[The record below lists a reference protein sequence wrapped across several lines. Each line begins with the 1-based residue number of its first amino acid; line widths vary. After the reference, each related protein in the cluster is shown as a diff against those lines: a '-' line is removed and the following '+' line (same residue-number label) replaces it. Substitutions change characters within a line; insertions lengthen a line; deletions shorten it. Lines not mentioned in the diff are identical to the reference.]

1 MATMRGID
9 VSGWNKP
16 EQIAQFDPQFV
27 MIKATEGVGYVS
39 DGLRPMYKA
48 WRDYAA
54 KTNRIPYTGFYH
66 YARPDLNNSATE
78 EAEAFITEV
87 QAIKDLDGCYPLYA
101 LDWEG
106 IAVSYGTSWAQ
117 TFLRIVA
124 DELKTVPLIYMSS
137 SVTRRY
143 KWTEVSK
150 IARLWV
156 AAYCDELIE
165 QTDVYYW
172 KHWSMWQH
180 ASAPIDK
187 DIFMADGKAWRNLS
201 DPRHNQDATK
211 WVITNETD
219 TKIVLEKR

>member
-16 EQIAQFDPQFV
+16 EQIARFDPQFV

-66 YARPDLNNSATE
+66 YARPDLGNSARS
-78 EAEAFITEV
+78 EAKAFISEV
-87 QAIKDLDGCYPLYA
+87 QKMKDLADCYPLYA

-106 IAVSYGTSWAQ
+106 AAINCGVNWAQ
-117 TFLRIVA
+117 TFLKTVA
-124 DELKTVPLIYMSS
+124 DELKTIPLIYMSS
-137 SVTRRY
+137 SVTRQY
-143 KWTEVSK
+143 DWGNVAK

-156 AAYCDELIE
+156 AAYCDTLTE
-165 QTDVYYW
+165 QEDVYFW

-180 ASAPIDK
+180 TSSPIDK
-187 DIFMADGKAWRNLS
+187 DVFMADGTAWRNLS
-201 DPRHNQDATK
+201 DPRHNQNAAK